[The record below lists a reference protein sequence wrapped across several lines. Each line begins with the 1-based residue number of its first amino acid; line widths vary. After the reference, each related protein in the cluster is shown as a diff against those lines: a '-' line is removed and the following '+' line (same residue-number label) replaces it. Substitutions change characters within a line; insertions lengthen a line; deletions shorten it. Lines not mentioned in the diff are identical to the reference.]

1 MSFLENGCLFRL
13 LHRGFW
19 AYNYYVTSTMYC
31 AAGVKC
37 VYIGFGWVEL
47 ELRLEARIG
56 LSMNSGVG
64 A

>member
-1 MSFLENGCLFRL
+1 MGYG
-13 LHRGFW
+13 HTII
-19 AYNYYVTSTMYC
+19 YYATSTMYC

>member
-1 MSFLENGCLFRL
+1 MRTVAYS
-13 LHRGFW
+13 GF
-19 AYNYYVTSTMYC
+19 YTVGYGHTIIYYVRSTMYC

-47 ELRLEARIG
+47 EVRLEARIG
-56 LSMNSGVG
+56 LSMNSGFG